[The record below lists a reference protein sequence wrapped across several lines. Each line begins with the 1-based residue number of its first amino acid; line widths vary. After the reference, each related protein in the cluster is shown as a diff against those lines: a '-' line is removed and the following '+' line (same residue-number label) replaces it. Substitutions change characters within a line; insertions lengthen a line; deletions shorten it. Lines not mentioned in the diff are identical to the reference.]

1 MLKELQTRHREIA
14 RLSFQGFKPKEISEK
29 TGMGI
34 DRVYAILRDPMAKS
48 FIAGLNDKADDAVLD
63 TRKRLIKLEAK
74 AMDRAEDILGDDS
87 KAPPAAMVSLI
98 KDVLDRNGYK
108 APEKVE
114 VKHEFENMNN
124 DELDEQI
131 KNLENMIKE
140 VNIDKISN
148 DDIK

>member
-1 MLKELQTRHREIA
+1 
-14 RLSFQGFKPKEISEK
+14 
-29 TGMGI
+29 MGI

-48 FIAGLNDKADDAVLD
+48 FLAGLNDKADHAVLD
-63 TRKRLIKLEAK
+63 TRKRLIQLEAK
-74 AMDRAEDILGDDS
+74 AMDRAEDILSDDS

-114 VKHEFENMNN
+114 IKHEFENMNN

-140 VNIDKISN
+140 VNIDKVS
-148 DDIK
+148 K